1 MKLLSFAYQGR
12 QTYGVLDDRHLV
24 AELGNGKVPNAPDLR
39 TFISLDDDERA
50 AAVSTAQFLIPLSSI
65 AFLPVIPN
73 PEKILCA
80 GSNYDG
86 HRLEAGRPRSTYPG
100 IFIRLASSLT
110 GHDTPIHLSL
120 ASTHLDYE
128 GELAVIIGKAGRYIK
143 EEDALGHVA
152 GYCCCNEGSFRDWQ
166 VHTHQITPGKNF
178 PRSGSL
184 GPYLVTPDEIQD
196 LSVLRLQVRLNGAV
210 MQSATIAE
218 MIFSVQAIIAY
229 VSGFTPLAVGDV
241 IATGTPGG
249 VGFTRKPPLF
259 MKEGD
264 LLEVEIDSVG
274 ILRNS
279 IAGPV

>member
-1 MKLLSFAYQGR
+1 MKLLSFVYLGR
-12 QTYGVLDDRHLV
+12 QTYGARNDANLV
-24 AELGNGKVPNAPDLR
+24 AELGNGKVPNAPDLK
-39 TFISLDDDERA
+39 TFLGLDRAARA

-73 PEKILCA
+73 PEKILCV

-100 IFIRLASSLT
+100 VFIRLASSQI
-110 GHDTPIHLSL
+110 GHDSPIHLSL
-120 ASTHLDYE
+120 TSTNLDYE
-128 GELAVIIGKAGRYIK
+128 GELAVLIGKAGRYIK
-143 EEDALGHVA
+143 EEDALDYVA
-152 GYCCCNEGSFRDWQ
+152 GYSCYNDGSFRDWQ

-178 PRSGSL
+178 PGSGSL
-184 GPYLVTPDEIQD
+184 GPYLVTPDEIQE
-196 LSVLRLQVRLNGAV
+196 LNALRLQTRLNGTV

-218 MIFSVQAIIAY
+218 MIFSVQRIIAY
-229 VSGFTPLAVGDV
+229 ISGFTALAVGDV
-241 IATGTPGG
+241 IATGTPGD

-264 LLEVEIDSVG
+264 VVEIQIDSIG
-274 ILRNS
+274 LLRNS

>member
-1 MKLLSFAYQGR
+1 MKLLSFVYQGR
-12 QTYGVLDDRHLV
+12 QTYGVRNDHHLV
-24 AELGNGKVPNAPDLR
+24 AELGNGNVPNAPDLK
-39 TFISLDDDERA
+39 TFISLGDAERA
-50 AAVSTAQFLIPLSSI
+50 TAVTAAQFLIPLSSI

-86 HRLEAGRPRSTYPG
+86 HRLEAGRPRSNYPG
-100 IFIRLASSLT
+100 IFIRLASSQT
-110 GHDTPIHLSL
+110 GHDTPMHLSL
-120 ASTHLDYE
+120 ASTDLDYE

-143 EEDALGHVA
+143 EEDALDHVE
-152 GYCCCNEGSFRDWQ
+152 GYSCYNDGSFRDWQ

-178 PRSGSL
+178 PGSGAL
-184 GPYLVTPDEIQD
+184 GPYLVTSDEIQE
-196 LSVLRLQVRLNGAV
+196 LSALRLQTRLNGTV

-218 MIFSVQAIIAY
+218 MIFSVQQIITY
-229 VSGFTPLAVGDV
+229 ISGFTTLAVGDV

-249 VGFTRKPPLF
+249 VGFTRNPPLF

-264 LLEVEIDSVG
+264 VIEVEIDSIG

-279 IAGPV
+279 ITGPV